1 MSDLVPDVTGISP
14 KEAKPGTK
22 LTIRGNNFGRSASEL
37 VAVYVCGKNCFS
49 SAEWQS
55 ERKIICRVAAD
66 CEGRGSVVVHT
77 KRGPGKCQIQFT
89 ALKSTPLGSLE
100 QSAVWVDEAPGAGA
114 FSRSERGSIRPTTQ
128 DPLGLKKIAERP
140 LQTEH
145 IRLFPGQSPDPGNEA
160 FSPTW
165 FLLHHHKSTSFQ
177 DLKKGLVN
185 LTQISRGGVVPQ
197 ATTAQSAS
205 MSHIKDSLPIF
216 FEVHEALNSIHG
228 QMSKGGQSSG
238 QQVKPDMTDNLIGLL
253 QKAESR
259 SHNLFEDVLTQKD
272 KADKIRNTLAV
283 LQRFKLLFFLPGRVN
298 ELKEDIL
305 DVDKFSQVVSDV
317 DKVRSL
323 FRDTKVPAFR
333 KVMKELHNSVASL
346 QTHLQEKLFE
356 SSVQNQTQIV
366 RQLIELGATGDP
378 TWDALQTSLR
388 SMRTK
393 NFASLKKAELRWN
406 DETTSVR
413 RDCISSFV
421 EEVLTLFKSV
431 LPDLWKLWTRYSNG
445 TLISNDAQQSS
456 KLKQL
461 ASTHAKDVK
470 RLFSDEI
477 LHGVSMIRAA
487 VLHETLKAKN
497 ATEAAE
503 RREYGIWPEPCQSA
517 LNAATMSRLLQIS
530 RQIDYKGIYGSD
542 HLKELCFDFRVQ
554 TIRLLMEELLEEI
567 KSLKHQEDW
576 ELLADGGTNL
586 PKLFVS
592 SVDEFCLLVRE
603 PVKSF
608 ANEENIFDRIQV
620 ETELRSLMASILCQ
634 FPVTLSQLATME
646 APQNLK
652 KMWPSGA
659 MRLVTVLSNSIHS
672 RVTKINHI
680 EESLTKVGFPDA
692 RKVCVTVQRKFA
704 ELDNRLIEGY
714 LETRRDPIVCA
725 VEPGMYAGMF
735 DWGACPRPTQVRPY
749 VKLCLIEVVAVHA
762 ELHSVSQKLL
772 ASVLPKVIDG
782 LGDEFV
788 RLLGSVSKF
797 SAHGGLQARIE
808 IRAIE
813 ECTALY
819 SSPRSKELFEEAL
832 KLLPSVTGNE
842 ERQLEE
848 QIMQNF
854 RKQMHIQ
861 LMALKDQ

>member
-1 MSDLVPDVTGISP
+1 MSDVIPDVTGISP

-22 LTIRGNNFGRSASEL
+22 LTIRGNNFGKSPSDL
-37 VAVYVCGKNCFS
+37 VAVYVCGKNCSS

-89 ALKSTPLGSLE
+89 ALKSTPLGPLE

-114 FSRSERGSIRPTTQ
+114 FSRSERGSIRPTSQ
-128 DPLGLKKIAERP
+128 DPLGLKKIADKP

-145 IRLFPGQSPDPGNEA
+145 IRLFPGQSPDPGNEQ

-165 FLLHHHKSTSFQ
+165 FLLHHHKSTSFN

-185 LTQISRGGVVPQ
+185 LTQTSRGGVVPQ
-197 ATTAQSAS
+197 PTTAQSAS
-205 MSHIKDSLPIF
+205 MTHIKDSLPIF

-228 QMSKGGQSSG
+228 QMGKQSSVRG
-238 QQVKPDMTDNLIGLL
+238 ERPDMTDNLLRLL
-253 QKAESR
+253 KSAESN
-259 SHNLFEDVLTQKD
+259 SQNLFQDVLTQKD

-298 ELKEDIL
+298 ELKDDIL
-305 DVDKFSQVVSDV
+305 DVDKFSKVVSDV

-323 FRDTKVPAFR
+323 FRDTKVPAFQ
-333 KVMKELHNSVASL
+333 KVMKELHNSVSSL

-393 NFASLKKAELRWN
+393 NFASLEKAQKSWN
-406 DETTSVR
+406 NEATSIR
-413 RDCISSFV
+413 RECISAFV

-431 LPDLWKLWTRYSNG
+431 LPDLWKLWNRYSNG
-445 TLISNDAQQSS
+445 TLISNDAVQSS

-461 ASTHAKDVK
+461 ASTHAKEVK

-487 VLHETLKAKN
+487 VLHETLQAKN

-503 RREYGIWPEPCQSA
+503 RREYGIWPEACCSA
-517 LNAATMSRLLQIS
+517 VNAATMNRLLQIC
-530 RQIDYKGIYGSD
+530 RAIDYKGIYGSD
-542 HLKELCFDFRVQ
+542 HIKELCFDFRVQ

-592 SVDEFCLLVRE
+592 AVDEFCLLVRE
-603 PVKSF
+603 PVKNF
-608 ANEENIFDRIQV
+608 PNEEVIFDRIQV
-620 ETELRSLMASILCQ
+620 ETELRSLIASILCQ

-646 APQNLK
+646 APANLK
-652 KMWPSGA
+652 KMWLSGA

-672 RVTKINHI
+672 RITKMNHI
-680 EESLTKVGFPDA
+680 EESLTKIGFPDA
-692 RKVCVTVQRKFA
+692 RKVCITVQRKFA

-832 KLLPSVTGNE
+832 KLLPPVTGNE

-848 QIMQNF
+848 QIMQTF
-854 RKQMHIQ
+854 RKQMRIQ
-861 LMALKDQ
+861 LMPLRDN